1 MNPVWPTKS
10 IKIFHGI
17 SMDINVWIG
26 IKRFHGTKIE
36 YILRLASLSYPDEY
50 DFCWGFNPCLFWE
63 LMFVYAKQCMHICMS
78 LWLTGCL
85 TDHVLWY
92 TKVAPA
98 KDTLKK
104 KRTDTDRTH
113 TTGTLCAH
121 SLFSPLAAVK
131 TEHRGSV
138 SDTVVM
144 ILFLYAWSANGF
156 HTASGNSQKYMNN
169 VAGLSNN

>member
-50 DFCWGFNPCLFWE
+50 DFCWGFNPRLFWE
-63 LMFVYAKQCMHICMS
+63 PMFVYAKQCMHICMS

-104 KRTDTDRTH
+104 KAHGYRQDAHHRY
-113 TTGTLCAH
+113 TLCTLTFLSAGCCQNRARRKCVWH
-121 SLFSPLAAVK
+121 CGNDFISLRMKRKWIP
-131 TEHRGSV
+131 
-138 SDTVVM
+138 
-144 ILFLYAWSANGF
+144 Y
-156 HTASGNSQKYMNN
+156 
-169 VAGLSNN
+169 GLWQLSKIHE